1 MRKIEERRKRYY
13 IGKKFQRDFIL
24 RFCALVVLGALLSG
38 IIVYVMST
46 STVTTTF
53 ENSRLVIKSTAEY
66 ILPLLLLSSAI
77 VIILVG
83 IATIFITLFTSHKI
97 SGALYR
103 MEIGAG
109 EIASGNLTA
118 KLNLRRQ
125 DQIKPLAVSLEV
137 MTQTLRTRI
146 SRIKKICSELER
158 ISISAEVKDE
168 VLKLRKELDSFITE

>member
-1 MRKIEERRKRYY
+1 
-13 IGKKFQRDFIL
+13 
-24 RFCALVVLGALLSG
+24 
-38 IIVYVMST
+38 
-46 STVTTTF
+46 
-53 ENSRLVIKSTAEY
+53 
-66 ILPLLLLSSAI
+66 
-77 VIILVG
+77 
-83 IATIFITLFTSHKI
+83 FITLFTSHKI

-125 DQIKPLAVSLEV
+125 DQITPLAVSLEV